1 MECVLSEWP
10 LKPRAGLPRQPPLVP
25 LPLATH
31 PTWSEASTPLRRSKL
46 GKVDEALSLSL
57 SPSLFFCLCFS
68 SSLVFTPDMPFPLS
82 LHFTLCV
89 SPLSPSLSLS
99 LLNLVRKNCPTCLF
113 YCCDRRSERRQLA
126 SASAD

>member
-10 LKPRAGLPRQPPLVP
+10 LKPGAGLPRQPPLVP

-57 SPSLFFCLCFS
+57 SLS
-68 SSLVFTPDMPFPLS
+68 SSVCMPVSVLL
-82 LHFTLCV
+82 LHL
-89 SPLSPSLSLS
+89 
-99 LLNLVRKNCPTCLF
+99 
-113 YCCDRRSERRQLA
+113 
-126 SASAD
+126 